1 MEKKSSN
8 PEKALAQARA
18 AYNSNH
24 AEVTPY
30 VKNLLEEMFGKEAL
44 TVPVTERIKTFED
57 ALDALGSN
65 NVLVKQYVAIRDM
78 FANSDNGING
88 KECIDIGAY
97 LACRIICN
105 AINEGWENP
114 QDCKTTVYYVWYW
127 LYDHKPTKGEMCSD
141 EVPVDVDM
149 EQFGLPAGLACS
161 DSLCA
166 PSTAHAYFGSRLCFK
181 TRELAIYA
189 AEQFAPFFLDFL
201 LIRK

>member
-1 MEKKSSN
+1 MEKKSST

-44 TVPVTERIKTFED
+44 TVPVTERIKTFQD

-78 FANSDNGING
+78 MANSDNSING
-88 KECIDIGAY
+88 KESIDIGAY
-97 LACRIICN
+97 LMCRIIC
-105 AINEGWENP
+105 AALNEGWENP

-127 LYDHKPTKGEMCSD
+127 LYDHKPTKDEMYSD

-149 EQFGLPAGLACS
+149 EQFGFHAGLACS
-161 DSLCA
+161 YSHFA
-166 PSTAHAYFGSRLCFK
+166 PSSAHADFGSRLCFK

-189 AEQFAPFFLDFL
+189 AKQFAPFFLDFL